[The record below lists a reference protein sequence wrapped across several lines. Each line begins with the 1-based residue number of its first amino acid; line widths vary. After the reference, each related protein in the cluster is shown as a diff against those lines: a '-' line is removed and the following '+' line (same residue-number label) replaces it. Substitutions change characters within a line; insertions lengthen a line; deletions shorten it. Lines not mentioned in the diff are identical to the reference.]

1 MSVPQT
7 SVSVLIP
14 ACNEEGALANTIA
27 AIEKHR
33 AVFGEME
40 IIVINDGSSD
50 RTGEVARTLPVILI
64 EHETN
69 RGYGAS
75 LKDGL
80 QRAKGEYILIADA
93 DGTYPLA
100 DIPRLAADI
109 PTFDMVIGARTGDL
123 VKIPFL
129 RRLGKWILTQLAEYL
144 SRQRI
149 PDLNSGFRIFRKD
162 VAMRFFAMYPD
173 GFSFTTTITLAMLT
187 NHYRVKFL
195 PINYHKRVGKSSINP
210 VRDFLNFTILIIR
223 ICACFKPLYVFVPPA
238 LLLIALGIL
247 KGAIDYSQHHY
258 LGGLSITMTLT
269 GIQTLFIGLLADLI
283 DQRMK
288 L

>member
-1 MSVPQT
+1 
-7 SVSVLIP
+7 
-14 ACNEEGALANTIA
+14 
-27 AIEKHR
+27 
-33 AVFGEME
+33 ME

-50 RTGEVARTLPVILI
+50 RSGEVARTLPVSLI
-64 EHETN
+64 EHESK

-80 QRAKGEYILIADA
+80 QRAKGKYILIADA

-100 DIPRLAADI
+100 NIPRLAADI

-123 VKIPFL
+123 VKIPLL
-129 RRLGKWILTQLAEYL
+129 RRLGKWILTQLADYL
-144 SRQRI
+144 SRQKI
-149 PDLNSGFRIFRKD
+149 PDLTSGFRIFRKD

-247 KGAIDYSQHHY
+247 KCAIDYSQHHY
-258 LGGLSITMTLT
+258 LVSLSIALPLT
-269 GIQTLFIGLLADLI
+269 AIQTVFI
-283 DQRMK
+283 RC
-288 L
+288 